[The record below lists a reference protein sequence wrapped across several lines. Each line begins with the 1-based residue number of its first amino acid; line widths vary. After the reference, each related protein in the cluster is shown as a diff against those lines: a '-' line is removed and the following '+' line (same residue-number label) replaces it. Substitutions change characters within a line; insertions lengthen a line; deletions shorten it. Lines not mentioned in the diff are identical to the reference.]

1 MFFFSGWFYHAPARA
16 RRSEDPVLYPPMSQI
31 PGLTDDEA
39 LPPDDNP
46 VRPVFRDTDT
56 KYVRLA
62 KEGGRKS
69 KNLDL

>member
-1 MFFFSGWFYHAPARA
+1 M
-16 RRSEDPVLYPPMSQI
+16 LYPPMSQI

-46 VRPVFRDTDT
+46 VRPMFRDTDT

-69 KNLDL
+69 KNLDF